1 MGNKMKLALAIFAFA
16 SPIAANL
23 ASDEVY
29 VRSNGDISNDGK
41 NWESDPKGPRMCN
54 GDKIPDV
61 NNGKWICKR
70 NNEGGNPKKGKG
82 RKCRL
87 KCDKDFE
94 VWSIKQNR
102 PYSDGV
108 VKCKSN
114 KGWKRKPGKVT
125 CKAKLNK
132 TYSSILYL
140 FAVRVNKLFW

>member
-1 MGNKMKLALAIFAFA
+1 MGNKMKLTLAIFAFA

-94 VWSIKQNR
+94 VWSLKQNR
-102 PYSDGV
+102 PYSTALLNARATRAGNASPE
-108 VKCKSN
+108 KS
-114 KGWKRKPGKVT
+114 RAKP
-125 CKAKLNK
+125 
-132 TYSSILYL
+132 
-140 FAVRVNKLFW
+140 